1 MWPSDCQIHVHF
13 SREQEPQEPKNHLWQ
28 GYVDTKLILI
38 HNAVLKN
45 NYNKNNISSLKWLT
59 GSPLLPALPGRPG
72 SPGTPYCNIRTKL
85 ITELTVF
92 LNTDF
97 GHLLFEKQKL
107 LLWNLPECL
116 LPHPCL
122 FTFSFRVSCPAYWLA
137 DWQTDSL
144 TGWQTNSTTDRH
156 TEWQTDS

>member
-116 LPHPCL
+116 LPHPCHHNL
-122 FTFSFRVSCPAYWLA
+122 PTPLPVHIFLSCFLPGL
-137 DWQTDSL
+137 L
-144 TGWQTNSTTDRH
+144 TGWLTDWLSDWLTN
-156 TEWQTDS
+156 